1 MIFWLD
7 TAPVVAHTIVSGCAH
22 FSSASV
28 MWAIL
33 TARLAAR
40 HGERVHDGSSGLR
53 ELTSGPRLEEVPGS
67 AFSWTGHAAR
77 RLWAVNR
84 D

>member
-1 MIFWLD
+1 
-7 TAPVVAHTIVSGCAH
+7 
-22 FSSASV
+22 
-28 MWAIL
+28 MWTIL

-40 HGERVHDGSSGLR
+40 LGERIHDGSSGLR

-77 RLWAVNR
+77 GLWPVNR